1 MRFAPSVILAV
12 ATALSSAVT
21 AAVVVT
27 PSSNSQEQPSIPELP
42 KIIEPTGDAPII
54 QNNEKD
60 VIVGKRDANA
70 DPDAL
75 RRVIFNKDYLA
86 AQNTDSTSSSTTVQ
100 LDPWLRTIYGTVK
113 EIVTPTVIGGITFKA
128 KPTATETN
136 GFEPWVSLKKD
147 GSPKTIK
154 PKEKKGGIA
163 DGLPDY
169 KTYFKTATTIV
180 HDQKDLNAHN
190 LKEGETFEEV
200 IWTDEDKTYVQLSP
214 LMRCT
219 PDFYFKKGVAGTL
232 MSDPFC
238 SPRENSNIKL
248 DGVHFLTWYTRFFK
262 DARKVRVH
270 YAYVKENLHEK
281 GFAKRDTD
289 EIPGDVKEITSSVE
303 GAVFGAFYSSDWF
316 YNTEGYF
323 PLQFQEEWL
332 KGDVSQRVMVV
343 VQPDTE
349 DTEDYDLSKASAS
362 LVVKFMRKAI
372 VAKNTK
378 EKKLLDDQ
386 TSTGDDVYYIIMAI
400 PTCVILAVLGM
411 YIFLFVNRKHRDLSH
426 LRKPKRSRFGNYGKY
441 DLPFAQADIHKP
453 KSGKQF

>member
-1 MRFAPSVILAV
+1 MRFAPSVILAL

-70 DPDAL
+70 DPEAL

-190 LKEGETFEEV
+190 LKEGETFEEA
-200 IWTDEDKTYVQLSP
+200 LP
-214 LMRCT
+214 
-219 PDFYFKKGVAGTL
+219 
-232 MSDPFC
+232 
-238 SPRENSNIKL
+238 
-248 DGVHFLTWYTRFFK
+248 
-262 DARKVRVH
+262 
-270 YAYVKENLHEK
+270 
-281 GFAKRDTD
+281 
-289 EIPGDVKEITSSVE
+289 
-303 GAVFGAFYSSDWF
+303 
-316 YNTEGYF
+316 
-323 PLQFQEEWL
+323 
-332 KGDVSQRVMVV
+332 
-343 VQPDTE
+343 
-349 DTEDYDLSKASAS
+349 
-362 LVVKFMRKAI
+362 
-372 VAKNTK
+372 
-378 EKKLLDDQ
+378 
-386 TSTGDDVYYIIMAI
+386 
-400 PTCVILAVLGM
+400 VL
-411 YIFLFVNRKHRDLSH
+411 
-426 LRKPKRSRFGNYGKY
+426 
-441 DLPFAQADIHKP
+441 
-453 KSGKQF
+453 